1 MVMEI
6 NKKTI
11 LIILFVLNI
20 FSWAVAWDISKDK
33 GLEICFF
40 DVGQG
45 DSIFIMASQGQ
56 QVLIDGGPDNS
67 VIKKLE
73 SKMPFWDRSIDLI
86 VLTHPDKDHLFGLIE
101 VLKRYKVKNIL
112 WTGVDS
118 DSSLL
123 QEWLNVIEKERAKI
137 WIAKQDLNIE
147 ISTYLNID
155 VLYPFEKLEGRIVSN
170 TNDTSIVLILESNG
184 EKVLLTGDISSQVED
199 LLIEN
204 NLPISADILK
214 IAHHGSKYSSSD
226 DFLKAVNPSVAVI
239 SVGENNP
246 YNHPSPDVL
255 AKLEDSGINILQT
268 SKQKDICLIQKEK
281 EPFLLLSPMR

>member
-1 MVMEI
+1 M
-6 NKKTI
+6 
-11 LIILFVLNI
+11 LNI

>member
-1 MVMEI
+1 
-6 NKKTI
+6 
-11 LIILFVLNI
+11 VLNI